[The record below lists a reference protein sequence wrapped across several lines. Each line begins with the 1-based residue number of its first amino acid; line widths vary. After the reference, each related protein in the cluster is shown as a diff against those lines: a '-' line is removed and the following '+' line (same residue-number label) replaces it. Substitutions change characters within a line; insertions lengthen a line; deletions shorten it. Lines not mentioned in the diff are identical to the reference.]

1 LLSNTAILLEEHS
14 QEQRPA
20 SASAKISIGPCPAP
34 NCTRTIGYWK
44 NHPERITPLLPV
56 SLGTGAGKSLLVTDA
71 SQAVNVLKMKVY
83 GSSSNGITKLYAQ
96 LLAAKLNIANGSD
109 SAAVASTL
117 TSADSFLVNSN
128 WQDWSALNAEQTRGV
143 LGWKTM
149 LDRYN
154 NGVIGPG
161 HCTE

>member
-1 LLSNTAILLEEHS
+1 
-14 QEQRPA
+14 
-20 SASAKISIGPCPAP
+20 
-34 NCTRTIGYWK
+34 
-44 NHPERITPLLPV
+44 
-56 SLGTGAGKSLLVTDA
+56 
-71 SQAVNVLKMKVY
+71 VY
-83 GSSSNGITKLYAQ
+83 GSSSNGVTKLYAQ

-109 SAAVASTL
+109 SAAVASTI

-128 WQDWSALNAEQTRGV
+128 WQDWSALNAAERQVV

-154 NGVIGPG
+154 NGGIGPG